1 MGGLRLFYFRTRQV
15 KNLTLQN
22 LFAGGGILAIA
33 MLLVQI
39 SPIKLDPWS
48 ELGKFVKWLLGC
60 IGRAA
65 NSAVLAKLEEVT
77 HAQQEAQ
84 KKLETLEAR
93 LDKHILTDAR
103 RDADKH
109 RMEILQFNNTL
120 LRNRKH
126 TKEEFIEILTNI
138 DEYERYC
145 EKDENYPNNRAVL
158 AIENIREVY
167 KERLKKHDFL
177 EDGRQDDGPEE
188 APEA

>member
-1 MGGLRLFYFRTRQV
+1 M
-15 KNLTLQN
+15 
-22 LFAGGGILAIA
+22 AIA

-177 EDGRQDDGPEE
+177 EDGRRDDGPEE

>member
-1 MGGLRLFYFRTRQV
+1 M
-15 KNLTLQN
+15 
-22 LFAGGGILAIA
+22 AIA

-39 SPIKLDPWS
+39 SPIKLDPWT
-48 ELGKFVKWLLGC
+48 ELGKFFRWLLGRV
-60 IGRAA
+60 GRAA
-65 NSAVLAKLEEVT
+65 NSSVLSKLDEVA

-84 KKLETLEAR
+84 EKLENLEAR

-126 TKEEFIEILTNI
+126 TKEEFIEILSEI
-138 DEYERYC
+138 DAYEDYC
-145 EKDENYPNNRAVL
+145 EKDKDYPNNRAVL

-177 EDGRQDDGPEE
+177 EDGRRDDGPKKTQE
-188 APEA
+188 A

>member
-1 MGGLRLFYFRTRQV
+1 M
-15 KNLTLQN
+15 
-22 LFAGGGILAIA
+22 AIA

-48 ELGKFVKWLLGC
+48 ELGKFFKWLLGC

-65 NSAVLAKLEEVT
+65 NSSVLAKLEEVT

-177 EDGRQDDGPEE
+177 EDGRQDDEPEE

>member
-1 MGGLRLFYFRTRQV
+1 M
-15 KNLTLQN
+15 
-22 LFAGGGILAIA
+22 AIA

-48 ELGKFVKWLLGC
+48 ELGKFFKWLLGC

-65 NSAVLAKLEEVT
+65 NSSVLAKLEEVT

>member
-1 MGGLRLFYFRTRQV
+1 MAL
-15 KNLTLQN
+15 
-22 LFAGGGILAIA
+22 A

-39 SPIKLDPWS
+39 SPIKINPWS
-48 ELGKFVKWLLGC
+48 TIGSFFKWLLGC

-65 NSAVLAKLEEVT
+65 NSSVLAKLDEVT

-93 LDKHILTDAR
+93 LDNHVLTDAR

-126 TKEEFIEILTNI
+126 TKEEFIEVLAEI
-138 DEYERYC
+138 DAYERFC
-145 EKDENYPNNRAVL
+145 EDHPDYPNNQAVL
-158 AIENIREVY
+158 AIENIRGNY

-177 EDGRQDDGPEE
+177 QEGAMLR
-188 APEA
+188 

>member
-1 MGGLRLFYFRTRQV
+1 M
-15 KNLTLQN
+15 
-22 LFAGGGILAIA
+22 AIA

-48 ELGKFVKWLLGC
+48 ELGKFFKWLLGC

-65 NSAVLAKLEEVT
+65 NSSVLAKLEEVT

-138 DEYERYC
+138 DECERYC

>member
-1 MGGLRLFYFRTRQV
+1 M
-15 KNLTLQN
+15 
-22 LFAGGGILAIA
+22 AIA

-39 SPIKLDPWS
+39 SPIKLVPWS
-48 ELGKFVKWLLGC
+48 QLGKFFKWLLGC

-65 NSAVLAKLEEVT
+65 NSSVLAKLEEVT

>member
-1 MGGLRLFYFRTRQV
+1 M
-15 KNLTLQN
+15 
-22 LFAGGGILAIA
+22 AIA

-48 ELGKFVKWLLGC
+48 ELGKFFMWLLGC

-65 NSAVLAKLEEVT
+65 NSSVLVKLDEVT

-93 LDKHILTDAR
+93 LDNHILTDAR

-177 EDGRQDDGPEE
+177 EDGRRDDGPEE
-188 APEA
+188 ASEA